1 MATKKIDKQAL
12 QKEKIEETVSKTEQ
26 FYNEN
31 KKTIWTCIL
40 VAAIIALG
48 VLAYHQFYF
57 KPKTAEAQ
65 EQTYPAEAAFRN
77 GDFEVALNGD
87 GNNLGFIDIID
98 EYGTK
103 AGKAVYFYAGLC
115 ELQLKDYEQAVN
127 YLKKYKGK
135 DAIQSAR
142 ALSALGDAYA
152 GLQQYEDAV
161 AQYEKAAAVSDNVF
175 AAEYLLKAAV
185 ACEELGNK
193 DKALTLYETIK
204 DKYPQSIE
212 GYDIDKYINRI
223 KFAE

>member
-212 GYDIDKYINRI
+212 GYDIDKYINRL
-223 KFAE
+223 KFAD

>member
-152 GLQQYEDAV
+152 GLQQYENAV

>member
-40 VAAIIALG
+40 VAAVIALG

-103 AGKAVYFYAGLC
+103 AGKAVYYYAGLC

-142 ALSALGDAYA
+142 ALSALGDAYSA
-152 GLQQYEDAV
+152 LQQYDEAL

-175 AAEYLLKAAV
+175 AAEYLKKAAV
-185 ACEELGNK
+185 VCEELGNK
-193 DKALTLYETIK
+193 DKALQLYEAIK

>member
-1 MATKKIDKQAL
+1 M
-12 QKEKIEETVSKTEQ
+12 
-26 FYNEN
+26 
-31 KKTIWTCIL
+31 
-40 VAAIIALG
+40 AAIIALG

-152 GLQQYEDAV
+152 GLQQYENAV

>member
-40 VAAIIALG
+40 VAAVIALG
-48 VLAYHQFYF
+48 ILAYHQFYF

-65 EQTYPAEAAFRN
+65 EQAYPAEAAFRN

-87 GNNLGFIDIID
+87 GNNLGFIDLID

-103 AGKAVYFYAGLC
+103 AGKAVYLYAGLC

-135 DAIQSAR
+135 DAILAAR
-142 ALSALGDAYA
+142 AQGALGDAYA
-152 GLQQYEDAV
+152 GLQQYEEAV
-161 AQYEKAAAVSDNVF
+161 AQYEKAAGVSDNVF

-185 ACEELGNK
+185 AYEELGNK
-193 DKALTLYETIK
+193 DKALKLYETIK

>member
-152 GLQQYEDAV
+152 GLQQYENAV

-212 GYDIDKYINRI
+212 GYDIDKYITR
-223 KFAE
+223 AEAE

>member
-152 GLQQYEDAV
+152 GLQQYE
-161 AQYEKAAAVSDNVF
+161 KAAAVSDNVF

>member
-223 KFAE
+223 NFAE

>member
-161 AQYEKAAAVSDNVF
+161 AQYEKSVAVSDNVF